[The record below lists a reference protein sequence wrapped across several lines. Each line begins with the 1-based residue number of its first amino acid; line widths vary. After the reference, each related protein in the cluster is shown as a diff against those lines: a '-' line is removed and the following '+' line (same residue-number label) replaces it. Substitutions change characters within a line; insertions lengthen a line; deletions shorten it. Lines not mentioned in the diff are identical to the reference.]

1 MKNKWLLIA
10 ALSGAFSVAF
20 GAFAAHG
27 LANVLPAQ
35 ALDWIDTALQYQ
47 WVHSLALMAVALL
60 QLCHPKFAAA
70 RLTDVIAAFWTLGML
85 LFCGSLYALAFGAAR
100 FMAWLT
106 PLGGLLFLLGW
117 LLLAYGSL
125 KNNRLTE

>member
-1 MKNKWLLIA
+1 MKNKWLFIA

-27 LANVLPAQ
+27 LAKVLPTQ
-35 ALDWIDTALQYQ
+35 ALEWIDTALQYQ
-47 WVHSLALMAVALL
+47 WVHSLALMLVALL

-70 RLTDVIAAFWTLGML
+70 RLTNVVAAFWALGML
-85 LFCGSLYALAFGAAR
+85 LFCGSLYALTLGAGR

-106 PLGGLLFLLGW
+106 PLGGMLFLLGW
-117 LLLAYGSL
+117 LLLAYGSF
-125 KNNRLTE
+125 KNNQATE